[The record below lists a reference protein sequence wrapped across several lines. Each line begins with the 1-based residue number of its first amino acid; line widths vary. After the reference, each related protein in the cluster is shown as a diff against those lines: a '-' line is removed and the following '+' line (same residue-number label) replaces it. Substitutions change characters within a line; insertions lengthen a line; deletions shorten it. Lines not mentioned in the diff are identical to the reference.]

1 MIISSS
7 TSVFIWGSIVKEG
20 LKAID
25 GSAPQTDVFVSWGGE
40 AKAGLNAELAE
51 FTRNVLSG
59 EVERSIGSIFR

>member
-1 MIISSS
+1 
-7 TSVFIWGSIVKEG
+7 VKEG